1 MIKAAKPMIDLLML
15 LLLLLS
21 GQQMATTIPYQDI
34 SITEEALTDIELK
47 NDNAAASRLHRISC
61 DLLSGGAL
69 LFNGNNISVSDLIE
83 KARAERAA
91 KVYLR
96 IAEDASYARIRK
108 VIRELS
114 DNGLSIE
121 LS

>member
-21 GQQMATTIPYQDI
+21 GQQMATTMPYQDI
-34 SITEEALTDIELK
+34 SMTEEALTDIESK
-47 NDNAAASRLHRISC
+47 NDNAAANQLQRISC
-61 DLLSGGAL
+61 DLLSDGAL
-69 LFNGNNISVSDLIE
+69 SLDGNNISVSDLVE

-96 IAEDASYARIRK
+96 IAEDVSYARIRE

>member
-1 MIKAAKPMIDLLML
+1 MIKASKPMIDLLML
-15 LLLLLS
+15 LLLILS

-34 SITEEALTDIELK
+34 SITEEALTDIASE
-47 NDNAAASRLHRISC
+47 NDNAEADRLQRISC
-61 DLLSGGAL
+61 DLLSDGAL
-69 LFNGNNISVSDLIE
+69 LFNGNNISVSDLVA

-96 IAEDASYARIRK
+96 IAEDVSYARIRK

>member
-21 GQQMATTIPYQDI
+21 GQQMATTMPYQDI
-34 SITEEALTDIELK
+34 SITEEALRDIESK
-47 NDNAAASRLHRISC
+47 NKEAAAKRLQRVSC

-69 LFNGNNISVSDLIE
+69 LFNDNEISVSDLVE
-83 KARAERAA
+83 KAKAERVA

-96 IAEDASYARIRK
+96 IAEDVSYAQIRE

-114 DNGLSIE
+114 DEGLSIE
-121 LS
+121 LG

>member
-15 LLLLLS
+15 LLLLHS

-34 SITEEALTDIELK
+34 SITEEVLTDIEAQ
-47 NDNAAASRLHRISC
+47 NDNAAADRLQRISC
-61 DLLSGGAL
+61 DLLSDGAL
-69 LFNGNNISVSDLIE
+69 LFNGNTISVSNLIE
-83 KARAERAA
+83 KARTERAA

-96 IAEDASYARIRK
+96 IAEDVSYARIRE

-114 DNGLSIE
+114 DEGLSIE

>member
-1 MIKAAKPMIDLLML
+1 MRWL
-15 LLLLLS
+15 
-21 GQQMATTIPYQDI
+21 
-34 SITEEALTDIELK
+34 
-47 NDNAAASRLHRISC
+47 R
-61 DLLSGGAL
+61 
-69 LFNGNNISVSDLIE
+69 IE
-83 KARAERAA
+83 KARAERVA

-108 VIRELS
+108 VIRKLS